1 MSTLRIFQR
10 LALAA
15 SLSFL
20 ALGAYAQQLTII
32 TSFPKDLT
40 EVYKKAFE
48 SRNPGVKVE
57 VLNRGTS
64 AAIAFV
70 REARAGTRPDVFWA
84 SAPDAFEVLAKES
97 LLEKF
102 NGANPAVPAKF
113 GNYPINDPEGFYY
126 GQALAGYGLM
136 WNTRYLKANKVPP
149 PREWADLVKPEYFG
163 HLAISAPSRSGTTH
177 LTIETILQG
186 EGWEKGWQQILQF
199 SGNCAAVTERSFGVP
214 DGVNNGQFGIGIVI
228 DFFGLSAK
236 ASGFPVEF
244 VYPSVTAIVPANIG
258 LIAGGR
264 NSELGK
270 KFIAFALSEEGQ
282 QLLLEP
288 RISRLPVLPATYKK
302 APAGYPNP
310 YGGKIQAKVKFD
322 SDLSRSRYYL
332 VNSLY
337 DHTITFRHKELIA
350 ATRAIH
356 EAAAKLA
363 KKPNAQAKK
372 LLDEAREYAYKPLV
386 SAEKAA
392 DKDFLAL
399 YSTTKRDALRTKE
412 VTALEEYWGREARKN
427 YAKAEELAKQAAALV
442 K

>member
-1 MSTLRIFQR
+1 MSTLRILR
-10 LALAA
+10 RCVLAA
-15 SLSFL
+15 CLSALSF
-20 ALGAYAQQLTII
+20 AASAQQLTII

-70 REARAGTRPDVFWA
+70 REARAGSRPDVFWA
-84 SAPDAFEVLAKES
+84 SAPDAFEVLSKES

-102 NGANPAVPAKF
+102 NGANPAIPAKI
-113 GNYPINDPEGFYY
+113 GHYPVNDPEGLYY

-163 HLAISAPSRSGTTH
+163 HVAISAPSRSGTTH

-186 EGWEKGWQQILQF
+186 EGWEKGWQQVLQF
-199 SGNCAAVTERSFGVP
+199 SGNCAAITERSFGVP
-214 DGVNNGQFGIGIVI
+214 DGVNNGQFGIGIVV

-244 VYPSVTAIVPANIG
+244 TYPSVTAIVPANIG

-264 NSELGK
+264 NSEMGK

-288 RISRLPVLPATYKK
+288 RIRRLPVLPATYKK
-302 APAGYPNP
+302 APPDYPNP

-322 SDLSRSRYYL
+322 SNLSRSRYYL

-337 DHTITFRHKELIA
+337 DHTITFRHKELVA

-363 KKPNAQAKK
+363 KKPNVQGKK
-372 LLDEAREYAYKPLV
+372 LLEEAREYAYKPLV
-386 SAEKAA
+386 SGEKAA
-392 DKDFLAL
+392 DKEFLAL

-412 VTALEEYWGREARKN
+412 VTALEEYWGREARKK
-427 YAKAEELAKQAAALV
+427 YARAEELAKQAAALA

>member
-1 MSTLRIFQR
+1 MR

-15 SLSFL
+15 SFSAL
-20 ALGAYAQQLTII
+20 AFASHAQQLTII

-48 SRNPGVKVE
+48 TRNPGVKVE

-70 REARAGTRPDVFWA
+70 REARAGSRPDVFWA

-102 NGANPAVPAKF
+102 NGANPAVPAKI

-163 HLAISAPSRSGTTH
+163 HVAISAPSRSGTTH

-199 SGNCAAVTERSFGVP
+199 SGNTAAITERSFGVP

-258 LIAGGR
+258 LVAGGR

-270 KFIAFALSEEGQ
+270 KFIAFTLSEEGQ

-288 RISRLPVLPATYKK
+288 RISRLPVLPAIYKK

-337 DHTITFRHKELIA
+337 DHTITFRHKELVA

-356 EAAAKLA
+356 DAAASLA

-372 LLDEAREYAYKPLV
+372 LLEEAREYAYKPLV
-386 SAEKAA
+386 TAEKAA
-392 DKDFLAL
+392 DKEFLAL

-427 YAKAEELAKQAAALV
+427 YARAQELAKQAAALV

>member
-1 MSTLRIFQR
+1 MRILGF
-10 LALAA
+10 ALAVA
-15 SLSFL
+15 FGAL
-20 ALGAYAQQLTII
+20 AGGAHAQQLTII

-48 SRNPGVKVE
+48 TRNPGVKVE
-57 VLNRGTS
+57 VQNRGTS

-70 REARAGTRPDVFWA
+70 RESRPGNRPDIFWA
-84 SAPDAFEVLAKES
+84 SAPDAFEVLAKEN

-102 NGANPAVPAKF
+102 GGANPAVPAKI
-113 GNYPINDPEGFYY
+113 GSYPINDPEGYYY

-136 WNTRYLKANKVPP
+136 YNTRYLKANKVPP

-163 HLAISAPSRSGTTH
+163 HVAISAPSRSGTTH

-258 LIAGGR
+258 LIAGAR
-264 NSELGK
+264 NSDLGK

-288 RISRLPVLPATYKK
+288 RISRLPVLPAVYKK
-302 APAGYPNP
+302 APEGYPNP

-322 SDLSRSRYYL
+322 SELSQSRYYL

-337 DHTITFRHKELIA
+337 DHTITFRHKELVA

-356 EAAAKLA
+356 EAAAKMS
-363 KKPNAQAKK
+363 KKPNAQAKR
-372 LLDEAREYAYKPLV
+372 LLDEAREYAFKSLV

-399 YSTTKRDALRTKE
+399 YSTTARDAQRTKQ

-427 YAKAEELAKQAAALV
+427 YARAEELAKQAAALI